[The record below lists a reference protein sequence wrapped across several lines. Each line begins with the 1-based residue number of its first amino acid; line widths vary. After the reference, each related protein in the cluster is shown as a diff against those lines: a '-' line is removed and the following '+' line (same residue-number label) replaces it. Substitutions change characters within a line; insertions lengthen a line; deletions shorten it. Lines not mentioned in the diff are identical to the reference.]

1 MTNKRGITAED
12 LFALKSVSDPKLS
25 PYGNEAVYVLTEMD
39 QEKNVYISNLYHLNI
54 DTGTSRQWTFGE
66 NRNSSPRWS
75 PDGKEIA
82 FVSDRSGKSQLYLLS
97 VKGGEAQQL
106 THCPN
111 GASQPLWSPCGTKI
125 AFSAALKEGET
136 LTEGEE
142 DEKFPQPL
150 EVKKM
155 KYKSD
160 DSGFFS
166 GKRSHIAVMDLK
178 TLEMKEVTEG
188 EVDYSLQSWS
198 PDGKYIA
205 YGADKSADLD
215 TSFQTDLFLYDI
227 ESGNEKKVTGG
238 TGYFG
243 NAAWSPDSRSI
254 ALLGHEKEY
263 QNATLTKV
271 WLYEMETES
280 LSCLTSELDSPVG
293 DFMVID
299 FQQGVSNPGI
309 QWASDNQSFY
319 FLASDNGNTVL
330 YYGNLDGA
338 LYPALLEDQHIYG
351 FDLDADNQKAIA
363 AISNP
368 ELPGDL
374 FMLDIPTGSL
384 KQLTSVNEEFLSEVE
399 LSKTEALTF
408 KSSDDWE
415 VNGWLMKPAG
425 LKEGEK
431 YGLIVEVHGG
441 PHMMYG
447 NTYYQEFQMLAA
459 EGYAVLFI
467 NPRGSH
473 GYGQTFVDAVRG
485 DYGGGDYE
493 DVMAAVNHAIEKY
506 DFIDKDRLGI
516 TGGSYGGFMTNWI
529 VGHTDRFKA
538 AVTQRSI
545 SNWVSFYGVSD
556 IGYYFSEWQ
565 IDADLN
571 DIEKLWKHSPLAYA
585 KNINTPLLILHSE
598 KDYRCPIE
606 QAEQL
611 YIAVKRQG
619 KETEMV
625 RFPESNHNLSRNGK
639 PNLRVARLNYIKD
652 WFGKYI

>member
-25 PYGNEAVYVLTEMD
+25 PYGNEAVYVLTEID

>member
-12 LFALKSVSDPKLS
+12 LYALKSVSDPKFS
-25 PYGNEAVYVLTEMD
+25 PHGNEAVYVLTEMD

-54 DTGTSRQWTFGE
+54 DKGTSRQWTFGE

-75 PDGKEIA
+75 PDGKDIV

-97 VKGGEAQQL
+97 VNGGEAQQL

-142 DEKFPQPL
+142 EEKIPQPL

-178 TLEMKEVTEG
+178 TLEMKEITEG

-205 YGADKSADLD
+205 YGADKSTDLD
-215 TSFQTDLFLYDI
+215 TSFQTDLFLYDA
-227 ESGNEKKVTGG
+227 ENGTEKKVTGG

-243 NAAWSPDSRSI
+243 NAAWSPDSRFI

-263 QNATLTKV
+263 QNATQTKV

-330 YYGNLDGA
+330 YYGNRDGA
-338 LYPALLEDQHIYG
+338 LYPALLDDQHIYG
-351 FDLDADNQKAIA
+351 FDLDAENQKAIA

-374 FMLDIPTGSL
+374 FILDIPSGSL

-399 LSKTEALTF
+399 LSKTEAITF
-408 KSSDDWE
+408 KSSDDRE
-415 VNGWLMKPAG
+415 VKGWLMKPAN

-431 YGLIVEVHGG
+431 CGLIVEVHGG

-493 DVMAAVNHAIEKY
+493 DVMAAVNHVIEKY

-565 IDADLN
+565 IEAGLN